1 MDTECLWMQLLL
13 LSFSFII
20 LNMLCHSLLTC
31 SVSAEKSV
39 DGLTGVPSYVTTC
52 FPLVAFKILQLI
64 FVISY
69 QRVLVLT
76 SLRVHF
82 VFDSVYSQ
90 HLYFHILG
98 TFSGTISLNKFSS
111 PSSFLLLS
119 SPFSLFLYKCEYS
132 FTWCC
137 PRGVLNYSQ
146 FLKLFFFSLRLGI
159 LPLLRSLILYIIP
172 LYHLL
177 YY

>member
-1 MDTECLWMQLLL
+1 M
-13 LSFSFII
+13 
-20 LNMLCHSLLTC
+20 
-31 SVSAEKSV
+31 
-39 DGLTGVPSYVTTC
+39 
-52 FPLVAFKILQLI
+52 LI
-64 FVISY
+64 FSTKNILKSPYVCA
-69 QRVLVLT
+69 LW
-76 SLRVHF
+76 SLFNVQLKLCLRKTIDFMVPWHPFMQIETYRFKCIFSHF
-82 VFDSVYSQ
+82 RDIFRY
-90 HLYFHILG
+90 YFIK
-98 TFSGTISLNKFSS
+98 LNKFSS

-119 SPFSLFLYKCEYS
+119 SPLSLFLYKCEYS

-177 YY
+177 YYWFLLVYLLFQLLYSSAVFLCYFS